1 MFTNIITKYLYLN
14 IAVKLSIIYLFKFG
28 FVKSLNKCKFTD
40 LLSLL
45 INVMCRKYNVIKTTI
60 YTIIQEF
67 IIK

>member
-1 MFTNIITKYLYLN
+1 MFTNIITKYFYLN

-28 FVKSLNKCKFTD
+28 FVKILNKCKFTD

-45 INVMCRKYNVIKTTI
+45 INVMCRKYNVITTI
-60 YTIIQEF
+60 YFTIQEF

>member
-1 MFTNIITKYLYLN
+1 MFTNIITKYFYFN

-28 FVKSLNKCKFTD
+28 SVKILNKCKFTD

-45 INVMCRKYNVIKTTI
+45 INVMCRKYNVITTI
-60 YTIIQEF
+60 YFTIQEF